1 MENNQK
7 RKGLPRGFSGK
18 ESTCQCKRFRLEL
31 LSRKIPHATE
41 QQSPCATSTEPMLW
55 SLGTSITGPCAAII
69 EDLMPKARSSK
80 QEKPL
85 Q

>member
-1 MENNQK
+1 
-7 RKGLPRGFSGK
+7 
-18 ESTCQCKRFRLEL
+18 
-31 LSRKIPHATE
+31 
-41 QQSPCATSTEPMLW
+41 MLW

-85 Q
+85 QWEVSAPQLEKSPDSNEDSAQPKINKK